1 MKKFLKNHL
10 EKKTLLIAT
19 RHTFNSQFYK
29 QTDDVAMG
37 GTASSTTAEIHMQAH
52 EETLINPPKG
62 WEWFVNNVYSI
73 PKRAHLENVFH
84 HVKNFHQNI
93 NFTLEEKSNWELA
106 FFNSF
111 QPSDAWLYLLKTSEN
126 LKVFWCFQAV

>member
-10 EKKTLLIAT
+10 EKKTLLIAI
-19 RHTFNSQFYK
+19 RHTFNSKFYK

-62 WEWFVNNVYSI
+62 
-73 PKRAHLENVFH
+73 
-84 HVKNFHQNI
+84 
-93 NFTLEEKSNWELA
+93 
-106 FFNSF
+106 
-111 QPSDAWLYLLKTSEN
+111 
-126 LKVFWCFQAV
+126 